1 MTKTAEKFY
10 MRNLSALHCV
20 WDQAHRQSRGLALW
34 HCISSHGALWCLC
47 QTILRVCIHSP
58 CSTVARNHSKVCEWN
73 LIKFRQ
79 GIAG

>member
-20 WDQAHRQSRGLALW
+20 WDQAHRQWRGLALW

-47 QTILRVCIHSP
+47 QTILRVYVFIRLVLPSP
-58 CSTVARNHSKVCEWN
+58 ETTQ
-73 LIKFRQ
+73 KFANE
-79 GIAG
+79 I